1 MTVNTTGESP
11 VLTPRWDTRVDIP
24 QNLSLSTHESFSSC
38 GLLRPAGGFRLILLI
53 ERRETPQGLRLT
65 RSTSTFV
72 NVTPS
77 SCCAWSRR
85 GPCAS
90 MPRQSAASS
99 CCACSR
105 RAPCASMR
113 RQVRHIMRSNRHR
126 PPDFEET
133 GENFKFEKKPL
144 FGNVFP
150 YHLRWIIL
158 RTCRNFI

>member
-11 VLTPRWDTRVDIP
+11 VLTPRWDTRVDII
-24 QNLSLSTHESFSSC
+24 QHLSLSPYESISSC
-38 GLLRPAGGFRLILLI
+38 GLLRPAGGFRLVLLI
-53 ERRETPQGLRLT
+53 ERRETPQGLRFT

-90 MPRQSAASS
+90 MP
-99 CCACSR
+99 
-105 RAPCASMR
+105 

-150 YHLRWIIL
+150 YHLPWIIL
-158 RTCRNFI
+158 GTYRNFI